1 MKKENIPTGG
11 PRLTKK
17 KPKAKRHL
25 RLPNGYGSIVT
36 LSQPERR
43 RNPFMVRPPVTRWKD
58 NGHPIYDPPIG
69 YYPTWME
76 AFEALVE
83 WHKKPYDTNDRNMTF
98 EEVYRLFFAHKYND
112 PQKTYSKSSVNCT
125 KAGFKNCSALHSK
138 PFYYLKADDLQAV
151 LDSCPLKHA
160 SIEHIQNLFKQMYD
174 YAMRYDLAPKNWSD
188 FTEIKIPDDD
198 ESGVPFTSAEMDL
211 LWDNQDMPYVD
222 TILILC
228 YSGFRLEGM
237 RTVQINLEEGYFK
250 GGVKTKS
257 SKGRIVPIHSRIFPL
272 VEGRVAKYGTVIHVT
287 QDTYRDNFTEIMTR
301 LGFSTDHTPHDCR
314 TTFATMGS
322 HAEIPKPMLKRLMGH
337 SLGNDITEAKYIKP
351 SLEDLRKAIEMIP

>member
-11 PRLTKK
+11 PRLTKE

-98 EEVYRLFFAHKYND
+98 EEVYRLFFAYKYED
-112 PQKTYSKSSVNCT
+112 PQKPYSKSSIDCA
-125 KAGFKNCSALHSK
+125 KAGFKNSATLHK
-138 PFYYLKADDLQAV
+138 KAFYDLKADDLQAV
-151 LDSCPLKHA
+151 IDNCPLKHA
-160 SIEHIQNLFKQMYD
+160 SLEHIKNLFRQMYE
-174 YAMRYDLAPKNWSD
+174 YAMRYDLASKNWAE
-188 FTEIKIPDDD
+188 FVEIKTPDDD
-198 ESGVPFTSAEMDL
+198 ESGIPFTQEEMNV
-211 LWDNQDMPYVD
+211 LWANLAVPWVD

-250 GGVKTKS
+250 GGVKTKAG
-257 SKGRIVPIHSRIFPL
+257 KGRIVPIHSRIVPL
-272 VEGRVAKYGTVIHVT
+272 VEKRVAEYGTIIHVA
-287 QDTYRDNFTEIMTR
+287 QETYRKYFYEIMKT
-301 LGFSTDHTPHDCR
+301 LQFDHTPHDCR
-314 TTFATMGS
+314 TTFATMGNR
-322 HAEIPKPMLKRLMGH
+322 AGMPKPMLKRLMGH
-337 SLGNDITEAKYIKP
+337 TLAQDITEAKYISP
-351 SLEDLRKAIEMIP
+351 SLDDLREAIEMID